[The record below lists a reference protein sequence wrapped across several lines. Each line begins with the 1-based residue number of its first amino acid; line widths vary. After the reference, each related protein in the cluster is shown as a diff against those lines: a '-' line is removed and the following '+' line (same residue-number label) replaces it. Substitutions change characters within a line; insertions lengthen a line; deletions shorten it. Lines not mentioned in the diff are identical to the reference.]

1 MQAELR
7 AAKKVHTSAILS
19 KPNVVGVGLGY
30 KTTNGVR
37 TDDLCVV
44 AMVEKKLPRA
54 ALQPSELVP
63 GEVSGFA
70 TDVVQVGTLWALQA
84 RTDRWRPAPG
94 GVSTG
99 HYLITAG
106 TLGVIVRDRDSGQRL
121 ILSNNHVLAN
131 SNQAELGDA
140 ILQPGPVDGGRQEQ
154 DQIAHLERYCPLQF
168 NIQPPTCTIV
178 KAVVDIGNA
187 LAKLLGSK
195 HRLSAV
201 RIDPQAVNEVDAA
214 VARPVN
220 DIDLDDDVLDIGEV
234 SGTAEAQ
241 LGMGVRKSGRTTA
254 FTTGEVSILDAT
266 VTVNYGSGRE
276 GRFENQI
283 VTSAMSQGGDSGS
296 VLVAADSLQAIGLL
310 FAGSEQVT
318 LHNPIDRVLDCL
330 GVTI

>member
-1 MQAELR
+1 MHAELKI
-7 AAKKVHTSAILS
+7 AKQVHTSTILG

-30 KTTNGVR
+30 KTIKGVR

-44 AMVEKKLPRA
+44 AMVEKKLPKAALRA
-54 ALQPSELVP
+54 AELVP
-63 GEVSGFA
+63 SEVNGFA

-94 GVSTG
+94 GVSVG

-106 TLGVIVRDRDSGQRL
+106 TLGAIVRDRDTGQRL

-131 SNQAELGDA
+131 SNDAQSGDA
-140 ILQPGPVDGGRQEQ
+140 VLQPGPVDGGREGQ
-154 DQIAHLERYCPLQF
+154 DDIARLERYCPIQF
-168 NIQPPTCTIV
+168 NISPPTCSIA
-178 KAVVDIGNA
+178 KAVVEIGNA

-201 RIDPQAVNEVDAA
+201 RIDAQAVNEVDAA

-220 DIDLDDDVLDIGEV
+220 EIDLDDDILDIGEI
-234 SGTAEAQ
+234 SGTVDAA

-276 GRFENQI
+276 ARFENQI
-283 VTSAMSQGGDSGS
+283 VTTAMSQGG
-296 VLVAADSLQAIGLL
+296 
-310 FAGSEQVT
+310 
-318 LHNPIDRVLDCL
+318 
-330 GVTI
+330 

>member
-1 MQAELR
+1 MHAELKI
-7 AAKKVHTSAILS
+7 AKQVHTSTILG

-30 KTTNGVR
+30 KTIKGVR

-44 AMVEKKLPRA
+44 AMVEKKLPKAALRA
-54 ALQPSELVP
+54 AELVP
-63 GEVSGFA
+63 SEVNGFA

-94 GVSTG
+94 GVSVG

-106 TLGVIVRDRDSGQRL
+106 TLGAIVRDRDTGQRL

-131 SNQAELGDA
+131 SNDAQSGDA
-140 ILQPGPVDGGRQEQ
+140 VLQPGPVDGGREGQ
-154 DQIAHLERYCPLQF
+154 DDIARLERYCPIQF
-168 NIQPPTCTIV
+168 NISPPTCSIA
-178 KAVVDIGNA
+178 KAVVEIGNA

-201 RIDPQAVNEVDAA
+201 RIDAQAVNEVDAA

-220 DIDLDDDVLDIGEV
+220 EIDLDNDILDIGEI
-234 SGTAEAQ
+234 SGTVDAA

-276 GRFENQI
+276 ARFENQI
-283 VTSAMSQGGDSGS
+283 VTTAMSQGGDSGS
-296 VLVAADSLQAIGLL
+296 LLVAANSLKAVGLL

-318 LHNPIDRVLDCL
+318 LHNPIDAVLDCL
-330 GVTI
+330 EITI